1 MMYMLMQQTRRN
13 LKIFLKDKANIF
25 FALLS
30 PLIVLALY
38 VLFLGRTQTDSMM
51 EALTQM
57 GLASAASEK
66 AVQAFCDSWMLVGC
80 LSCACVTVPMCA
92 CGSIIQDKK
101 RGIAADLLAS
111 PIPKWMPSAAYFLSV
126 LAAGLAIAGAVLVI
140 GFVWLAASGS
150 WYLSFIDVLGCIG
163 VLILSVLSSSTLLIL
178 VVSFLRSEGA
188 FTGLNVI
195 VGTVIGFFIGAYM
208 PITFF
213 PKGIQYFTL
222 FIPGSYS
229 AGLFRNFGM
238 GGALDNISSNV
249 SREFADALAKDFS
262 FTFDFFGT
270 EIQPIAMALI
280 LAATVV
286 VFGAL
291 NLVAIFVRTR
301 RIKEKRHCGGGSAHT
316 ETSKK

>member
-25 FALLS
+25 FSLLS
-30 PLIVLALY
+30 PLIVLVLY

-150 WYLSFIDVLGCIG
+150 WYLSFLDVLGCIG

-238 GGALDNISSNV
+238 GGALENISKNV
-249 SREFADALAKDFS
+249 SPQFAEALSRDFS
-262 FTFDFFGT
+262 FTFDFFGA
-270 EIQPIAMALI
+270 EIFPAGMAVI
-280 LAATVV
+280 LAATVLL
-286 VFGAL
+286 FGAA
-291 NLVAIFVRTR
+291 NLAAIAVRAR
-301 RIKEKRHCGGGSAHT
+301 RAK
-316 ETSKK
+316 

>member
-25 FALLS
+25 FSLLS

-57 GLASAASEK
+57 GISNATAEK
-66 AVQAFCDSWMLVGC
+66 AVQSFCDSWMLVGC

-92 CGSIIQDKK
+92 CGVMVQDKR
-101 RGIAADLLAS
+101 RGITADLLAS
-111 PIPKWMPSAAYFLSV
+111 PVPKWLPSAAYFLSV
-126 LAAGLAIAGAVLVI
+126 LAAGLAIAGAVLAI

-150 WYLSFIDVLGCIG
+150 WYLSFLDVLGCIG

-238 GGALDNISSNV
+238 GGALENISKNV
-249 SREFADALAKDFS
+249 SPQFAEALSQDFS
-262 FTFDFFGT
+262 FTFDFFGA
-270 EIQPIAMALI
+270 EIFPAGMAVI
-280 LAATVV
+280 LAATVLL
-286 VFGAL
+286 FGAA
-291 NLVAIFVRTR
+291 NLAAIAVRAR
-301 RIKEKRHCGGGSAHT
+301 RAK
-316 ETSKK
+316 